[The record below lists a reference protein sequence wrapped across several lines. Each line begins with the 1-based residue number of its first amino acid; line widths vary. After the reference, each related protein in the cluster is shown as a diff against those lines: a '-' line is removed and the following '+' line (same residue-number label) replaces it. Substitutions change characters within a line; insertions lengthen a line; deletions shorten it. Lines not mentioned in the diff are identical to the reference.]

1 MLSSNLEK
9 HLNLAATHAKEQR
22 HEFVSLEHILLS
34 LTKDSEVSEILRA
47 CGADLTEL
55 ARDLEGFLEKHCP
68 RVKFQ
73 RAEGD
78 DVDHEV
84 ASENSGSW
92 KPEFTLACHRL
103 LQRAVIQV
111 QSAGRDVVTTGNV
124 LVALY
129 NEKDSHAVFF
139 LEQQGVSQFDV
150 INYLSHGISKVETS
164 ETSGDESESERD
176 LDVDGLPKDASK
188 QGKQNP
194 LQAFCVNLNE
204 RARQKKIDPLV
215 GRDDVLERMI
225 QVLSRRTKNNPLLIG
240 DPGVGKTAIA
250 DGLAQKIV
258 EGHVPESLHDAVIYS
273 LDIGSLLAGTKF
285 RGDFEERLKSVVKA
299 IENEP
304 HGVLFIDEI
313 HTLVG
318 AGATSGGSLDASN
331 LLKPGLAN
339 GTISCIG
346 STTYKEYRQ
355 HFEKDRALSRRF
367 QKIDVREP
375 TIDEAVEILEGL
387 KGRYEEHHNVKYS
400 SAAIRAAVELSARYI
415 QGRHLPDKAIDVID
429 EVGARAR
436 IQAKSSDTKA
446 SGAKKSGKDSEAKTI
461 KVSDIEKIVS
471 SMAQVPAQT
480 VTVADKAQLKNL
492 ESTLKAVVFGQD
504 KAIEAV
510 TTAIKMSRTGLG
522 RETKPIG
529 SYLFAGPTGVGKTE
543 VCKQLATA
551 LGNHFLRF
559 DMSEYMEKHTVS
571 RLVGAPPGYVGYEE
585 GGLLTEAVTKNP
597 YSVLLLDEIEK
608 AHPDIYNILLQ
619 VMDNGTLT
627 DAHGKTADFRNVIL
641 VMTTNAGA
649 ADAAKRSLGIVPD
662 TSSGKSMDAIKR
674 TFTPEFI
681 NRLDAIIHFQ
691 SLPEDV
697 ILNVVDKFLKEL
709 ATQLAKKKIQF
720 DTTPEA
726 RKWIAEKGFDPIY
739 GARPLARTIDEHI
752 KKPLADEILFGR
764 LEKGGRVTVTIQDN
778 KPHFSFA

>member
-9 HLNLAATHAKEQR
+9 HLNIAAQHAKDQR
-22 HEFVSLEHILLS
+22 HEFISLEHILLA
-34 LTKDSEVSEILRA
+34 LTKDSEVVTILKA
-47 CGADLTEL
+47 CGGDIQALDHDLK
-55 ARDLEGFLEKHCP
+55 GFLEKHCP
-68 RVKFQ
+68 RVNLQ

-78 DVDHEV
+78 DVELGASPEV
-84 ASENSGSW
+84 VW

-111 QSAGRDVVTTGNV
+111 QSAGRDLVTTGNV

-139 LEQQGVSQFDV
+139 LEQQGITQFDV
-150 INYLSHGISKVETS
+150 VNYLSHGVTKHEGDVEP
-164 ETSGDESESERD
+164 D
-176 LDVDGLPKDASK
+176 LDIDGLPKDGSK
-188 QGKQNP
+188 QTKQNP
-194 LQAFCVNLNE
+194 LTAFCVNLNE
-204 RARQKKIDPLV
+204 KARAHQCDPLV
-215 GRDDVLERMI
+215 GRLDVLDRMI
-225 QVLSRRTKNNPLLIG
+225 QILCRRTKNNPLLIG

-250 DGLAQKIV
+250 DGLASRIISN
-258 EGHVPESLHDAVIYS
+258 EVPEALRDAVIYS
-273 LDIGSLLAGTKF
+273 LDMGALLAGTKF
-285 RGDFEERLKSVVKA
+285 RGDFEERLKAVVKA

-331 LLKPGLAN
+331 LLKPALAGGGL
-339 GTISCIG
+339 SCIG

-367 QKIDVREP
+367 QKIDVNEP
-375 TIDEAVEILEGL
+375 SIEEAVQILEGL
-387 KGRYEEHHNVKYS
+387 KSRYEEHHNVKYPPTVL
-400 SAAIRAAVELSARYI
+400 RAAVELSARYI

-429 EVGARAR
+429 EVGSRVR
-436 IQAKSSDTKA
+436 INAKGSA
-446 SGAKKSGKDSEAKTI
+446 PKTI
-461 KVSDIEKIVS
+461 KVSDVEKIVS
-471 SMAQVPAQT
+471 SIAQVPVQT
-480 VTVADKAQLKNL
+480 ATVADKTQLRNL
-492 ESTLKAVVFGQD
+492 KETLAGKVFGQE
-504 KAIEAV
+504 KAIDAV
-510 TTAIKMSRTGLG
+510 ATAIKMSRMGLS
-522 RETKPIG
+522 RDNKPIG

-543 VCKQLATA
+543 VCKQLGLA

-585 GGLLTEAVTKNP
+585 GGLLTEAITKNP
-597 YSVLLLDEIEK
+597 YAVLLLDEIEK

-627 DAHGKTADFRNVIL
+627 DTHGKTADFRNVIL

-649 ADAAKRSLGIVPD
+649 SDAAKRGLGINPD
-662 TSSGKSMDAIKR
+662 TTAGKSMDAIKR
-674 TFTPEFI
+674 TFTPEFL
-681 NRLDAIIHFQ
+681 NRLDSIIQFE

-697 ILNVVDKFLKEL
+697 VFQVVGKFIQEL
-709 ATQLAKKKIQF
+709 ADQLAKKKIELSV
-720 DTTPEA
+720 TEA
-726 RKWIAEKGFDPIY
+726 AQRWIVSKGFDPVY

-752 KKPLADEILFGR
+752 KKALTDEILFGR
-764 LEKGGRVTVTIQDN
+764 LEKGGKVTVDVKDG
-778 KPHFSFA
+778 KPFFIF